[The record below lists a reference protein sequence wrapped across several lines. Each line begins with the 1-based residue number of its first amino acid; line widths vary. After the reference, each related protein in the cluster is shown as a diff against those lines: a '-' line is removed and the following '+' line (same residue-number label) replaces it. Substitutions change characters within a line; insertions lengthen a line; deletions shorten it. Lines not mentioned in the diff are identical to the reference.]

1 MLEPARK
8 GNLAMGSQLEPK
20 TAPVVQSE
28 TLSKGE
34 RTRERLLDLT
44 YEAMIRKGFAATS
57 IEELVEAAGITKSG
71 FFYHFRDKHDLARQ
85 VVARH
90 TGENATFLDDMARR
104 ARELSDDPLHS
115 FLVFLKLYAEAMDQM
130 VDEHP
135 GCLVA
140 TVTFQDRSFDHETR
154 RMTVQSVNDW
164 RGKFIAW
171 LDEIAAAHP
180 AKGNLQ
186 TADLAD
192 AILAFT
198 YGGMTLA
205 KALSDPAAISRQA
218 MVFRE
223 TVRLHF
229 LGA

>member
-1 MLEPARK
+1 
-8 GNLAMGSQLEPK
+8 MGSQIQRK
-20 TAPVVQSE
+20 TAPTVQSE
-28 TLSKGE
+28 TLWKGR
-34 RTRERLLDLT
+34 RTRERLLDLA
-44 YEAMIRKGFAATS
+44 YDSVIRKGFAATS

-71 FFYHFRDKHDLARQ
+71 FFYHFKDKHDLARQ
-85 VVARH
+85 VVERH
-90 TGENATFLDDMARR
+90 NGENDALLDGMAGR

-115 FLVFLKLYAEAMDQM
+115 FLIFLKLYAEAMEQM
-130 VDEHP
+130 VDLHP

-140 TVTFQDRSFDHETR
+140 TVTFQDRSFDRETR
-154 RMTVQSVNDW
+154 RMTVESVLDW
-164 RGKFIAW
+164 RARFIAW
-171 LDEIAAAHP
+171 LDEIAVAYP

-205 KALSDPAAISRQA
+205 KALDDPGAISRQA
-218 MVFRE
+218 MMFRE

-229 LGA
+229 QGA